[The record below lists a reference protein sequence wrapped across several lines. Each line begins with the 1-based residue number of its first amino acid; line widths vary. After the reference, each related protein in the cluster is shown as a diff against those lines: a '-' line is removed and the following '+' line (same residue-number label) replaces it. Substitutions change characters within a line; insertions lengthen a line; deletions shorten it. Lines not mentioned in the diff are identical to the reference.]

1 MNGFEPR
8 DPDWEPRVRASFGRQ
23 AFMRLLGIEIAHAA
37 PGEIDL
43 SMAYAPELTQQHGFF
58 HAGTTTSIADSAA
71 GYAALSLYPKGT
83 GVLTTEFKINLL
95 NPAKG
100 DRLVA
105 RGRVVKPGRGAD
117 GLSIGRLR
125 HRAGAGDARGHS
137 AALDDLPG
145 GAGRLRSIGGTRRMA
160 V

>member
-105 RGRVVKPGRGAD
+105 RGRVVKPGRTLTVCRSDIYGIEPGRETHVATAL
-117 GLSIGRLR
+117 LSMICLEG
-125 HRAGAGDARGHS
+125 
-137 AALDDLPG
+137 LDD
-145 GAGRLRSIGGTRRMA
+145 
-160 V
+160 